1 MTSVDKNVN
10 VGLILVHAL
19 QYIQLYNNYYYNTHL
34 QVKINIST
42 PTEIWEVTSLLQM
55 SSLSIWITFVKFIL
69 DRL

>member
-10 VGLILVHAL
+10 DGLILVHAL
-19 QYIQLYNNYYYNTHL
+19 QYIQLYNYNTHL